1 MSEKKIK
8 TLIDRLRCP
17 KCKKFIPVNAT
28 NCPKCNAELTYEE
41 RKKSAKTV
49 NRWTWF
55 ILIVISIVMANYQDE
70 IRNYSEQKKQSTQQ
84 AKVTENAQTGE
95 VTITVTD
102 DDSGKANQETISYT
116 ILPYSFSSSKAGT
129 KNGRASAAYKIIL
142 EENDTAKI
150 NAENILAT
158 VASAAKYYA
167 QRDNKKIVQI
177 VMYDQIGE
185 NWGQVQLAN
194 IVYAPDGKGFGNDSW
209 YWNSVM
215 SSKRTTTQQE
225 KRIATLWNSM
235 RKNYQTAEGTDEERL
250 KQAISQKLNISA
262 DDVHLPYLMWESPKL
277 DFSQV
282 KAQAPVK

>member
-1 MSEKKIK
+1 MSKE
-8 TLIDRLRCP
+8 P
-17 KCKKFIPVNAT
+17 KEIF
-28 NCPKCNAELTYEE
+28 CPKCNKFIPTNSEQCPKCGYEITDEE
-41 RKKSAKTV
+41 RQKAIKSTKRIGCFSYFLIALAILWAIGYFTKDENKT
-49 NRWTWF
+49 
-55 ILIVISIVMANYQDE
+55 D
-70 IRNYSEQKKQSTQQ
+70 KQTAQVQ
-84 AKVTENAQTGE
+84 VTENAQNGE

-102 DDSGKANQETISYT
+102 DDSGKANQENISYT
-116 ILPYSFSSSKAGT
+116 VLPYSLSNSETST
-129 KNGRASAAYKIIL
+129 KNGRTWASYKIIL
-142 EENDTAKI
+142 EEKDNNKI

-158 VASAAKYYA
+158 AASAAKYYA

-194 IVYAPDGKGFGNDSW
+194 IVYAPDGKGFGNDNW
-209 YWNSVM
+209 YWDNAM

-225 KRIATLWNSM
+225 KAICKAWNSM

-250 KQAISQKLNISA
+250 KQAIAQKLNISA

>member
-1 MSEKKIK
+1 MAFLAFLFMLLAVISLIMSLLSLLFPEKFVSF
-8 TLIDRLRCP
+8 LP
-17 KCKKFIPVNAT
+17 KKFRPQEVN
-28 NCPKCNAELTYEE
+28 
-41 RKKSAKTV
+41 RKTV
-49 NRWTWF
+49 SPRFTIMAFCF
-55 ILIVISIVMANYQDE
+55 IVLFAFIAE
-70 IRNYSEQKKQSTQQ
+70 IDPNLKADKEKSQVQVS
-84 AKVTENAQTGE
+84 ENAQNGE

-102 DDSGKANQETISYT
+102 DDSAQANQETISYT
-116 ILPYSFSSSKAGT
+116 VLPYSFSSSKTGT

-209 YWNSVM
+209 YWNSAM
-215 SSKRTTTQQE
+215 SSKRTTTPQE